1 MPIIR
6 GWHMLKEQIVIRA
19 IFKLIL
25 CIATSSTHVFA
36 QEAEVIVSF
45 EEWEVAK
52 DDVACWISA
61 EASFVADDDIR
72 LPNAIMSVA
81 FFYGNHNPEI
91 SFSTPGCCGV
101 DVSAHTES
109 YVMPLTF
116 YEYTHFSQRN
126 GELDFLLN
134 LLKSSYVDIKTDV
147 NDERIMSFSLAG
159 FRDAYNEI
167 SRICEFRSLD
177 LRGRGNS
184 QAG

>member
-1 MPIIR
+1 
-6 GWHMLKEQIVIRA
+6 MLKEKIVIKA
-19 IFKLIL
+19 IFQLFL
-25 CIATSSTHVFA
+25 CIVASSTHVAA

-61 EASFVADDDIR
+61 DASFVADDDIR

-81 FFYGNHNPEI
+81 FFFGNHSPEI
-91 SFSTPGCCGV
+91 SFSTPGCCEV

-116 YEYTHFSQRN
+116 YEYTHFSQRV

-134 LLKSSYVDIKTDV
+134 LLQSSYVDIKTDV

-167 SRICEFRSLD
+167 SSICEFRPLNL
-177 LRGRGNS
+177 LRTPSFG
-184 QAG
+184 